1 LGRAKKV
8 GSAGRYGARFGV
20 TIRKRIVEIESQ
32 AKRKH
37 LCPSCQSRAVK
48 RVSVGIWRCRRCG
61 HTFAGGAVLPTTKIG
76 DVARRSASG
85 ALSSAKAKQEKS

>member
-1 LGRAKKV
+1 LGRTKKV
-8 GSAGRYGARFGV
+8 GPAGRYGVRFGATV
-20 TIRKRIVEIESQ
+20 RKRIVEIESQ

-37 LCPSCQSRAVK
+37 LCPSCQSRAVR

-76 DVARRSASG
+76 DMARRSASG
-85 ALSSAKAKQEKS
+85 TQSSAKVK